1 MRNLRNIRFG
11 QFQRDNATAACW
23 DPENDQVLVVAQPS
37 VDSCEIELLRIS
49 GDRDIS
55 VSTVASWE
63 APNPSPDLVV
73 DKVISLQ
80 YLSGSATTCL
90 VFQGGDIVT
99 VREDELSEEGAHI
112 EIVGSIDV
120 GIAAARWSPDEELL
134 IVVTKENNVIFM
146 GSTFDPVA
154 EIPMTVEDLNA
165 SKHVSVGWGKKET
178 QFQGRG
184 AKAMRDP
191 TIPEKVDEGLPSSQ
205 EDGATTISWRGDG
218 AYVAINSVQEGSRRV
233 IRVYSREGELDS
245 ASEPVD
251 GLESS
256 LSWRPAGNLM
266 AGIQRKSNQIDV
278 VFFER
283 NGLRHGEFTLR
294 SPSGP
299 VEAHERI
306 RLEWNSDSTV
316 LAVIFKDMVQLWT
329 MGNYH
334 WYLKQEIPIEASS
347 TCLSWHPEKALR
359 FAATSTNTIVVT
371 EHIFHTARGSCHP
384 PHDNGAVAV
393 IDGETVKLTPFRTA
407 NVPPPMSMFD
417 ITVPAAAVD
426 VAFGRHN
433 TSFAV
438 LHRKGIDVYEW
449 PVKIGRS
456 IKPKLSKKV
465 VFDEMASP
473 GYNVL
478 LRIAAVADAFH
489 YFGYEEEK
497 GFVQRF
503 AQAASEGEISV
514 TDVNSREALVATTSY
529 QDDNSFTGYGQD
541 NSGKLFQI
549 SESGN
554 EMLPVQ
560 FQTQLPWFEISRVD
574 DEIVAFG
581 LSRNGHVYANSRL
594 LAKNCTSFIVTPS
607 HLIFTTNNHLVKFVH
622 LSASADDLEVPADDP
637 ETDERCRSVERGS
650 RLVTA
655 IPANM
660 SIVLQMPRGNL
671 ETVFPRAMVVAG
683 IRNLID
689 EKNYARAFSY
699 CRTQRVDMNILYD
712 HQPEQFL
719 ANVGLFL
726 DQIPDVAHIDL
737 FLSSLRAE
745 DVTQTMYQDTKRSTG
760 FGVDAIPSDLSPAPR
775 GSAAKVN
782 TVCDALLGALQ
793 SRKATNLQN
802 IITAHVCKSPPAL
815 DDGLLLVA
823 ELMREDEKIAE
834 KAVEHICFL
843 VDVNRLYENALGLYN
858 LDLALLVAQQS
869 QRDPREYLP
878 FIQNL
883 HSLPELRRRFE
894 IDDHLERRVKAL
906 GHLQTMDVFD
916 ELLAYTTKHSLYHDA
931 LRLYRYDPP
940 RLRELTAAYAAYLEA
955 TSAYREAGLAYE
967 SLENWAKATSCYRT
981 AGATCWQECL
991 YTAAQQ
997 QPPMSAEAM
1006 SDLANNLADALWEAK
1021 DYSAASTIHLEYLDS
1036 IDMAVRCLCKGYHF
1050 ADAIR
1055 LVVQRKRP
1063 DLLTASVDTGLAD
1076 ALGTTTEFLADC
1088 KAQLKAQVPRVAE
1101 LRRKAIEDPLA
1112 FYEGDRAGGMDIPD
1126 DVSVAASSRVSTSAS
1141 LFTRYTGKAGSVG
1154 TAGTGVSRAT
1164 SKNRKREEKKR
1175 ARGRK
1180 GTVYEEEYL
1189 VNSIRRLIDRVSA
1202 AAPDAER
1209 LIFALVRR
1217 NMPERARAAE
1227 ALMAEVSEAC
1237 TAAVAEVFKAPG
1249 AEAEQKNDAE
1259 PTWQATGGEAVLQD
1273 FVMGQGKKLEP
1284 PIVKGIKKLTLLGS

>member
-1 MRNLRNIRFG
+1 MRNLRNLRFG
-11 QFQRDNATAACW
+11 QCQRANVTATCW
-23 DPENDQVLVVAQPS
+23 DPEKDQVLCVAGPTEES
-37 VDSCEIELLRIS
+37 SGIELLRVT
-49 GDRDIS
+49 GDQDIWD
-55 VSTVASWE
+55 A
-63 APNPSPDLVV
+63 PSPTPDLLADRVV
-73 DKVISLQ
+73 SLQ
-80 YLSGSATTCL
+80 YLSGSATACL
-90 VFQGGDIVT
+90 VLEGGDIVT
-99 VREDELSEEGAHI
+99 VQEDEFSGQDAHI
-112 EIVGSIDV
+112 EIVGSIDA

-146 GSTFDPVA
+146 GSSFDPVA
-154 EIPMTVEDLNA
+154 EIAMTVEDLNA

-184 AKAMRDP
+184 AKAVRDP
-191 TIPEKVDEGLPSSQ
+191 TIPEKVDEGLPSVH

-251 GLESS
+251 GLEGA

-266 AGIQRKSNQIDV
+266 AGIQRLSDRIDV
-278 VFFER
+278 AFFER

-299 VEAHERI
+299 VGAHEKI

-316 LAVIFKDMVQLWT
+316 LAVIYKDMIQLWT

-347 TCLSWHPEKALR
+347 ACLSWHPEKALR
-359 FAATSTNTIVVT
+359 FAAASTTQVLVA
-371 EHIFHTARGSCHP
+371 EHIFYTARGHCLP

-393 IDGETVKLTPFRTA
+393 IDGETVKLTPFRTV
-407 NVPPPMSMFD
+407 NIPPPMSMFD
-417 ITVPAAAVD
+417 ITASAAV
-426 VAFGRHN
+426 
-433 TSFAV
+433 
-438 LHRKGIDVYEW
+438 GIDVYEW
-449 PVKIGRS
+449 PVKNGRS
-456 IKPKLSKKV
+456 IKPQVSKKV
-465 VFDEMASP
+465 TFDEMASP
-473 GYNVL
+473 GYNTS
-478 LRIAAVADAFH
+478 LRIAAVTDTFH

-497 GFVQRF
+497 GFVQRSV
-503 AQAASEGEISV
+503 QVVGEGEASTTAV
-514 TDVNSREALVATTSY
+514 SSQELLVATTSY
-529 QDDNSFTGYGQD
+529 QDDNSFEGYGQD

-549 SESGN
+549 TESGN
-554 EMLPVQ
+554 EILDVQ
-560 FQTQLPWFEISRVD
+560 FQTQLPWFEISKVD
-574 DEIVAFG
+574 EEIVAFG
-581 LSRNGHVYANSRL
+581 LSRNGHIYANSRL

-622 LSASADDLEVPADDP
+622 LAANVDELEVPADDP

-671 ETVFPRAMVVAG
+671 ETVFPRAMVIAG

-689 EKNYARAFSY
+689 KKNYARAFSY

-712 HQPEQFL
+712 YQPEQFL

-745 DVTQTMYQDTKRSTG
+745 DVTQTMYQDTKRPKA
-760 FGVDAIPSDLSPAPR
+760 FGIDTLPAEMSPAPR

-782 TVCDALLGALQ
+782 TVCDALLNALQ

-802 IITAHVCKSPPAL
+802 TITAHVCKSPPAL
-815 DDGLLLVA
+815 DDGLLLVS

-858 LDLALLVAQQS
+858 LELALLVAQQS

-878 FIQNL
+878 FMQNL

-916 ELLAYTTKHSLYHDA
+916 ELLAYTIKHSLYHDA
-931 LRLYRYDPP
+931 LRTYRYDPP
-940 RLRELTAAYAAYLEA
+940 RLRELTAAYAAYLES

-967 SLENWAKATSCYRT
+967 SLENFAKATSCYRT

-997 QPPMSAEAM
+997 QPPMSSEAM
-1006 SDLANNLADALWEAK
+1006 SDLASNLADALWEAK
-1021 DYSAASTIHLEYLDS
+1021 DYASAATIHLEYLNS

-1055 LVVQRKRP
+1055 LVVQRNHP
-1063 DLLTASVDTGLAD
+1063 ELLTSSVDTGLAD

-1112 FYEGDRAGGMDIPD
+1112 FYEGERAGGMDIPD

-1189 VNSIRRLIDRVSA
+1189 VNSIRRLIERVSA

-1237 TAAVAEVFKAPG
+1237 TSAVAEVFKVPETEVA
-1249 AEAEQKNDAE
+1249 QRNDDE
-1259 PTWQATGGEAVLQD
+1259 PKWQATGGEAVLQD

-1284 PIVKGIKKLTLLGS
+1284 PVVSGLKKLTLLGS